1 MQQCCTSRGGFSR
14 LLCDAEVA
22 HSAGADLSTRDR
34 LTSACHGVTVSRC
47 HGVTLYMTPRCD
59 RDVARLV
66 SPPQGGAL
74 KIDKTVGSGSG
85 QGQVMQE
92 DLVEAEQ

>member
-1 MQQCCTSRGGFSR
+1 MR
-14 LLCDAEVA
+14 
-22 HSAGADLSTRDR
+22 
-34 LTSACHGVTVSRC
+34 VTVSRG

-85 QGQVMQE
+85 QGQGQVMQE

>member
-1 MQQCCTSRGGFSR
+1 
-14 LLCDAEVA
+14 
-22 HSAGADLSTRDR
+22 
-34 LTSACHGVTVSRC
+34 
-47 HGVTLYMTPRCD
+47 MTPRCD

-85 QGQVMQE
+85 QGQGQVMQE